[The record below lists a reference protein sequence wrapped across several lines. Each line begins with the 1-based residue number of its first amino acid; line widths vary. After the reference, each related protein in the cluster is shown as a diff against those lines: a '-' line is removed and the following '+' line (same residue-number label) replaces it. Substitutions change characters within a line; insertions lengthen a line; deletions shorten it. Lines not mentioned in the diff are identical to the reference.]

1 MTPTEIVKLGL
12 SFWPAFAM
20 AVFCSTAIAQL
31 QPPAAP
37 TKPAEVPWLER
48 TWEARA
54 FKGTY
59 EDFQTFKHKKTFFLD
74 PFIWAYSQEFA
85 DKFRMPKDW
94 IDPDLKG
101 AMAVAWRM
109 TTIGQ
114 TMCGLGG
121 RAENC
126 WPTLTCQMDIY
137 FDSKTPLP
145 WRYNDV
151 VRDNFM
157 RGISSVEYLPRLSNG
172 SRSLRYTDVGAKGPP
187 LLNTAFNYL
196 SSKTTT
202 SGFSVTHFDREYES
216 GVTLVGFNEPCP
228 REGFDD
234 VAVLKFFTDEEQ
246 KRTQGRIQN
255 YVHEVI
261 FSRSYMKK
269 ISDVYVVQN
278 KPNQDITKRLIQDYF
293 ESRKGDPNFAPRQ

>member
-1 MTPTEIVKLGL
+1 MKRSIYRKLWFFLGITAL
-12 SFWPAFAM
+12 
-20 AVFCSTAIAQL
+20 CSTATAQL
-31 QPPAAP
+31 QPPATP

-48 TWEARA
+48 TWQERA

-59 EDFQTFKHKKTFFLD
+59 EDFQTFKHKKTFDLD

-85 DKFRMPKDW
+85 DKFRMPKAW
-94 IDPDLKG
+94 IDPELKG

-109 TTIGQ
+109 TNIGQ
-114 TMCGLGG
+114 LACGLGG

-126 WPTLTCQMDIY
+126 WPPLTCQMDIY

-157 RGISSVEYLPRLSNG
+157 LGVSSGDFLPVLNEESRRMRFARYG
-172 SRSLRYTDVGAKGPP
+172 SKGHP
-187 LLNTAFNYL
+187 LLNGTFNYV

-202 SGFSVTHFDREYES
+202 SGFFLTHFDRAYEA
-216 GVTLVGFNEPCP
+216 GVAVVGFSNTCP
-228 REGFDD
+228 REGLDD
-234 VAVLKFFTDEEQ
+234 AAVLKFFTQEEQ
-246 KRTQGRIQN
+246 TRTQGRIQN
-255 YVHEVI
+255 YAHEVG
-261 FSRSYMKK
+261 FSKTYMKK
-269 ISDVYVVQN
+269 ITDIYVVQN